1 MPISCMAGDKNKKV
15 ITITHSGLIKP
26 VIGHVL
32 LQD

>member
-1 MPISCMAGDKNKKV
+1 MSISCMAGDKNKKL
-15 ITITHSGLIKP
+15 ITISNSGLIKP